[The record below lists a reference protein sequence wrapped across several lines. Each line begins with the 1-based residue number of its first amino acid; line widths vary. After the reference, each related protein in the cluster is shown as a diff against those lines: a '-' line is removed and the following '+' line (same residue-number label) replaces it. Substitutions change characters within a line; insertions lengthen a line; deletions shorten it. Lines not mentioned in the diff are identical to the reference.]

1 MSVQAFHPRQ
11 QCAEGQTAAPGEPRR
26 HIEAYYDQTWKDY
39 RFLWLNRRNLAFHFG
54 YHDAGSRSHAAALL
68 NTNRTLAARAG
79 IQAGHRVLDAGC
91 GVGGSGLWLTR
102 HCEAEVVGVTLVRS
116 QVLQACHLAAAQ
128 GLAHRAVFVQA
139 DYTRTPFPNASFD
152 VVWALESLC
161 HAPDKA
167 SFYREAARLLRPGGR
182 LVVAEYMRAVR
193 PLSELGERMVREWLD
208 GWAIPD
214 LDTPDE
220 HVAYA
225 TACGLATVTLE
236 NFTPRARPSL
246 RRLYRIA
253 VASYPFALTA
263 RVLRMRSATQHGNVI
278 AALRQ
283 YQALEDGLW
292 LYGVLSATK
301 SLSPN
306 VLDDRRQSTDSR

>member
-1 MSVQAFHPRQ
+1 VTAQAFHPRQ
-11 QCAEGQTAAPGEPRR
+11 PCTEETGASGEPRR
-26 HIEAYYDQTWKDY
+26 RIEAYYDQTWRDY
-39 RFLWLNRRNLAFHFG
+39 RFLWLNRQNLAFHFG
-54 YHDAGSRSHAAALL
+54 YHDAGTRSHAAALL
-68 NTNRTLAARAG
+68 NTNRTLAARAA

-91 GVGGSGLWLTR
+91 GVGGSGLWLAR

-116 QVLQACHLAAAQ
+116 QVLQACHLAATQ

-152 VVWALESLC
+152 AVWALESLC
-161 HAPDKA
+161 HAADKA
-167 SFYREAARLLRPGGR
+167 SFYREAARLLRPGGH
-182 LVVAEYMRAVR
+182 LVVAEYMRASR
-193 PLSELGERMVREWLD
+193 QLPAPAERMVREWLD

-220 HVAYA
+220 HVAHA
-225 TACGLATVTLE
+225 TAAGLTTVALE
-236 NFTPRARPSL
+236 NFTARARPSL

-263 RVLRMRSATQHGNVI
+263 RMLRMRSATQHGNVV

-283 YQALEDGLW
+283 FQALERGLW
-292 LYGVLSATK
+292 SYGVLSATK
-301 SLSPN
+301 VRSQDLQE
-306 VLDDRRQSTDSR
+306 DRQQRTDNR